1 MSAPTTPERTLE
13 HVERFIRDNSPRRI
27 VIQTRY
33 GETELPVDEIWL
45 SDMNRTL
52 FVTVN
57 LPADTSKL

>member
-1 MSAPTTPERTLE
+1 MNTPLTPEQALA
-13 HVERFIRDNSPRRI
+13 HVTRLTQSDSPERI

-33 GETELPVDEIWL
+33 GAIELPVDEIWL
-45 SDMNRTL
+45 SDKSTTL